1 LRRFTELIQQLET
14 SNKTNDKIAALVSYF
29 STADEKDKPF
39 VIAMFTGK
47 KPKRPVPTALIRAW
61 ATELSDIP
69 AWLFAE
75 SYHSVGD
82 LSETIALVLPPAT
95 HTSDRKL
102 HEWINDLAALNGK
115 SDEDKKAFILHAWD
129 SLDTQERFIFNKL
142 ISGNFRIG
150 VSNKMLVNAIS
161 KQSDT
166 DSNKI
171 MHSIMGKWSPG
182 EITYDELIAGAHV
195 NTDNSWP
202 YPFCLAYA
210 LETEPASLG
219 GTEEWQAEWKWDGI
233 RGQIVK
239 RNGELFIWSRGEE
252 LVTDQF
258 PELHFLKDQLPDG
271 TVIDGEILSV
281 KDGQVQAFSILQQ
294 RLNRK
299 TINKSQLKDAPIGF
313 YIYDLLEYQ
322 GADIRTEPLSERRRL
337 LEEIVSQ
344 ISSGTN
350 TESSNSEINSDNSIH
365 SSSNSS
371 STVIG
376 SRSSNAA
383 VAILSPVIQ
392 FNNWEQLAEIRQGS
406 RDNNSEGIMLKKL
419 SSFYHSGR
427 KRGDWWKWKINPY
440 TVDTVMIYAQKGS
453 GRRANHFTDYTFAV
467 RDGENLITIAKA
479 YSGLTDKEIKEVD
492 SFVKKNAIE
501 KFGPVRTV
509 KPELVFEIAFEGIA
523 ESKRHKAGL
532 ALRFPR
538 IARWRKDKVAAEI
551 NTLEDLRQLLASTL

>member
-1 LRRFTELIQQLET
+1 LKRFTELIQQLET
-14 SNKTNDKIAALVSYF
+14 SNKTNDKIAALVDYF
-29 STADEKDKPF
+29 STADEQDKPF

-47 KPKRPVPTALIRAW
+47 KPRRPVSTALIKEW
-61 ATELSDIP
+61 AIQLSGIP
-69 AWLFAE
+69 EWLFAE

-82 LSETIALVLPPAT
+82 LSETIALVLPAPEVE
-95 HTSDRKL
+95 SDRKL
-102 HEWINDLAALNGK
+102 HEWIHDLASLNGK
-115 SDEDKKAFILHAWD
+115 TDAEKKDFITHAWK
-129 SLDTQERFIFNKL
+129 SLDNQERFIFNKL

-150 VSNKMLVNAIS
+150 VSHKMLVNALA
-161 KQSDT
+161 KQSGV

-171 MHSIMGKWSPG
+171 MHSIMGKWNPEDISF
-182 EITYDELIAGAHV
+182 EQLIEGAHV

-210 LETEPASLG
+210 LEVKPEELG
-219 GTEEWQAEWKWDGI
+219 EERLWQAEWKWDGI

-258 PELHFLKDQLPDG
+258 PELHFLKDTLPDG
-271 TVIDGEILSV
+271 TVVDGEILSV
-281 KDGQVQAFSILQQ
+281 KDGVVQAFSILQQ

-313 YIYDLLEYQ
+313 FTYDLLEFE
-322 GADIRTEPLSERRRL
+322 GLDIRSKPLSERRQQLEAL
-337 LEEIVSQ
+337 LRSLGDDGIVQ
-344 ISSGTN
+344 
-350 TESSNSEINSDNSIH
+350 
-365 SSSNSS
+365 
-371 STVIG
+371 
-376 SRSSNAA
+376 
-383 VAILSPVIQ
+383 LSPVVE
-392 FNNWEQLAEIRQGS
+392 FNSWETLTTLRKQS
-406 RDNNSEGIMLKKL
+406 REQNSEGIMLKRL
-419 SSFYHSGR
+419 DSTYHSGR

-453 GRRANHFTDYTFAV
+453 GRRANFYTDYTFAV
-467 RDGENLITIAKA
+467 RDGENLITVAKA
-479 YSGLTDKEIKEVD
+479 YSGLTDQEIKEVD
-492 SFVKKNAIE
+492 SFVKRNSIE

-538 IARWRKDKVAAEI
+538 IARWRKDKKADEI
-551 NTLEDLRQLLASTL
+551 NTLEDLQQLLHSTLS

>member
-1 LRRFTELIQQLET
+1 LKRFSELIQQLEM

-29 STADEKDKPF
+29 STADNRDKPY

-47 KPKRPVPTALIRAW
+47 KPKRPVTTALIKEW
-61 ATELSDIP
+61 AIDLSGVP
-69 AWLFAE
+69 EWLFSE

-82 LSETIALVLPPAT
+82 LSEAIALMLPPPT
-95 HTSDRKL
+95 RVTDRKL
-102 HEWINDLAALNGK
+102 HEWITDLAALK
-115 SDEDKKAFILHAWD
+115 SKDDLAKKEFITDAWD
-129 SLDTQERFIFNKL
+129 SLDTQQRFIFNKL

-150 VSNKMLVNAIS
+150 VSHKMLVNALA

-166 DSNKI
+166 DSNRI
-171 MHSIMGKWSPG
+171 MHSIMGKWNP
-182 EITYDELIAGAHV
+182 EDITYQELLEGLHV

-210 LETEPASLG
+210 LEAEPASLG
-219 GTEEWQAEWKWDGI
+219 EPESWQAEWKWDGI

-258 PELHFLKDQLPDG
+258 PELHFLKNELPDG
-271 TVIDGEILSV
+271 TVLDGEILSV
-281 KDGQVQAFSILQQ
+281 KEGQVQAFSILQQ

-299 TINKSQLKDAPIGF
+299 TINKSQLNDAPIGF
-313 YIYDLLEYQ
+313 YIYDLIEID
-322 GADIRTEPLSERRRL
+322 GNDIRDKPLKERRIL
-337 LEEIVSQ
+337 LEEIVA
-344 ISSGTN
+344 GL
-350 TESSNSEINSDNSIH
+350 
-365 SSSNSS
+365 
-371 STVIG
+371 STKDI
-376 SRSSNAA
+376 
-383 VAILSPVIQ
+383 AILSPVIQ
-392 FNNWEQLAEIRQGS
+392 FTDWDALAEIRQGA
-406 RDNNSEGIMLKKL
+406 RENNSEGLMLKSMNAL
-419 SSFYHSGR
+419 YHSGR

-453 GRRANHFTDYTFAV
+453 GRRANFFTDYTFAV
-467 RDGENLITIAKA
+467 RDGENLITVAKA

-492 SFVKKNAIE
+492 SFVKRNAIE

-538 IARWRKDKVAAEI
+538 IARWRKDKKADEI
-551 NTLEDLRQLLASTL
+551 NTLEDLRQLLQSTLGN

>member
-1 LRRFTELIQQLET
+1 LKRFAQLIAQLET

-29 STADEKDKPF
+29 STADEQDKPY
-39 VIAMFTGK
+39 VVAMFTGK
-47 KPKRPVPTALIRAW
+47 RPRRPVNTALIRLW
-61 ATELSDIP
+61 ATELSGIP
-69 AWLFAE
+69 PWLFAE

-82 LSETIALVLPPAT
+82 LSETIALVLPPASRNT
-95 HTSDRKL
+95 DRKL
-102 HEWINDLAALNGK
+102 HEWIGDLAMIATK
-115 SDEDKKAFILHAWD
+115 DDEAKKEFILNAWD

-171 MHSIMGKWSPG
+171 MHSIMGKWKPG
-182 EITYDELIAGAHV
+182 EITYKELIEGAHV

-210 LETEPASLG
+210 LEAEPSSLG

-258 PELHFLKDQLPDG
+258 PELHFLKDEIPDG

-281 KDGQVQAFSILQQ
+281 KDGAVQAFSILQQ

-299 TINKSQLKDAPIGF
+299 TINKAQLKDAPIGF
-313 YIYDLLEYQ
+313 YIYDLLEFE
-322 GADIRTEPLSERRRL
+322 GTDIRTEPLSERRRL
-337 LEEIVSQ
+337 LEALVL
-344 ISSGTN
+344 TF
-350 TESSNSEINSDNSIH
+350 SDH
-365 SSSNSS
+365 Q
-371 STVIG
+371 
-376 SRSSNAA
+376 
-383 VAILSPVIQ
+383 VAILSPVVA
-392 FNNWEQLAEIRQGS
+392 FTDWDELAEIRKGS
-406 RDNNSEGIMLKKL
+406 RENNSEGLMLKKL

-467 RDGENLITIAKA
+467 RDGEQLITVAKA

-492 SFVKKNAIE
+492 AFVKKNAIE

-538 IARWRKDKVAAEI
+538 IARWRKDKKAAEI
-551 NTLEDLRQLLASTL
+551 NTLEDLRQLLASTLL

>member
-1 LRRFTELIQQLET
+1 MKRFSELIQQLET
-14 SNKTNDKIAALVSYF
+14 SNKTNDKIAALVDYF
-29 STADEKDKPF
+29 SNADDRDKPY

-47 KPKRPVPTALIRAW
+47 KPKRPVNTVLLRSW
-61 ATELSDIP
+61 ATELSGIP
-69 AWLFAE
+69 PWLFQE
-75 SYHSVGD
+75 SYSSVGD
-82 LSETIALVLPPAT
+82 LSETIALVLPPPEKIT
-95 HTSDRKL
+95 DRKL
-102 HEWINDLAALNGK
+102 HEWIKDLAALTGK
-115 SDEDKKAFILHAWD
+115 PDEQKKSFILDAWN
-129 SLDTQERFIFNKL
+129 SLDTPERFIFNKL

-150 VSNKMLVNAIS
+150 VSHKMLVNALA

-171 MHSIMGKWSPG
+171 MHSIMGKWQP
-182 EITYDELIAGAHV
+182 EAITYEELIEGAHV

-210 LETEPASLG
+210 LEMQPEELG
-219 GTEEWQAEWKWDGI
+219 DVNDWQAEWKWDGI

-258 PELHFLKDQLPDG
+258 PELQFLKDELEDG
-271 TVIDGEILSV
+271 TVLDGEILSI
-281 KDGQVQAFSILQQ
+281 KDGNVQVFSILQQ

-299 TINKSQLKDAPIGF
+299 TINKSQLNDAPVGF
-313 YIYDLLEYQ
+313 YIYDLLEYETQ
-322 GADIRTEPLSERRRL
+322 DVREKTMSERRTL
-337 LEEIVSQ
+337 LEEIVSKLQ
-344 ISSGTN
+344 TK
-350 TESSNSEINSDNSIH
+350 D
-365 SSSNSS
+365 
-371 STVIG
+371 
-376 SRSSNAA
+376 
-383 VAILSPVIQ
+383 VALLSPIIT
-392 FNNWEQLAEIRQGS
+392 FNSWAKLAEIRQGS
-406 RDNNSEGIMLKKL
+406 REMNSEGIMLKRKDSL
-419 SSFYHSGR
+419 YHSGR

-453 GRRANHFTDYTFAV
+453 GRRANFYTDYTFAV
-467 RDGENLITIAKA
+467 RDGEKLITVAKA

-492 SFVKKNAIE
+492 SFVKRNSLE

-538 IARWRKDKVAAEI
+538 ILRWRKDKKAEEI
-551 NTLEDLRQLLASTL
+551 NTLEDLRQLLNSTLS